1 MKACL
6 LAVLFLAA
14 ALAAGAVP
22 AGVSYAEG
30 DAVVRFKSGAQRDA
44 AIGDILNTGDG
55 VRTGSDGIVELDQK
69 GAIVH
74 INPGTVFT
82 LMEKEQKGK
91 TTGVLSLVLGSV
103 KFRYDRLTGQE
114 PLIQTASCIAGVRGT
129 ELSVFAGVDGSALIV
144 VEKGEV
150 EVEAEGASVSLAPE
164 EAVEVRPGQPPGAKF
179 RPPKVRIDYRSWN
192 NEKLQRLLADP
203 AVAMEDVLQ
212 QLDFYITKT
221 SEAFNLYQEYSA
233 RLQREREIQKGMFD
247 AGQNEEA
254 LAFERETVFPLTVET
269 GNLILNYRYYAVAAL
284 SLRRFVGGRMYLFLK
299 ARQLANTKEPSLA
312 AYREKY
318 EQMLSEFEEK
328 IVPRLLEVDI

>member
-1 MKACL
+1 MKTGL
-6 LAVLFLAA
+6 LSVLFLAA

-22 AGVSYAEG
+22 AGVAYTEG
-30 DAVVRFKSGAQRDA
+30 EAVVRFKSGAQRDA
-44 AIGDILNTGDG
+44 AIGDMLNSGDG
-55 VRTGSDGIVELDQK
+55 VRTGADGMVELDQK
-69 GAIVH
+69 GLTVR

-150 EVEAEGASVSLAPE
+150 EVEAEGVSVSLAPE
-164 EAVEVRPGQPPGAKF
+164 EAVEVRPGQPPGMKY
-179 RPPKVRIDYRSWN
+179 RPPSVKIDYRRWN
-192 NEKLQRLLADP
+192 EEKLQGMLADP
-203 AVAMEDVLQ
+203 AVAMQDVLQ

-221 SEAFNLYQEYSA
+221 SEAFDLYEEYSA
-233 RLQREREIQKGMFD
+233 RLQQERKIQQEMINAKKI
-247 AGQNEEA
+247 EEA
-254 LAFERETVFPLTVET
+254 QAFERDTVFPLAVQTS
-269 GNLILNYRYYAVAAL
+269 NLVLNYRYYAVAAL
-284 SLRRFVGGRMYLFLK
+284 SLRRYVGGRMYLFLK
-299 ARQLANTKEPSLA
+299 AGQIRNPEEPSRA
-312 AYREKY
+312 VFQEKFQ
-318 EQMLSEFEEK
+318 QMLSEFEEK

>member
-6 LAVLFLAA
+6 LSVLFLAA

-22 AGVSYAEG
+22 AGVSYTEG
-30 DAVVRFKSGAQRDA
+30 ESFVRFKSGSQRDA

-55 VRTGSDGIVELDQK
+55 VRTGADGMVELDQK
-69 GAIVH
+69 GVIVH

-91 TTGVLSLVLGSV
+91 PAGVLSLVLGSV

-129 ELSVFAGVDGSALIV
+129 ELTVYAGVDGSSLIV
-144 VEKGEV
+144 VEKGAV
-150 EVEAEGASVSLAPE
+150 VVEAEGATVALAPE
-164 EAVEVRPGQPPGAKF
+164 EAVEVRPGQPPGLKY
-179 RPPKVRIDYRSWN
+179 RPPSVKIDYRQWN
-192 NEKLQRLLADP
+192 ELKLQGLLADP
-203 AVAMEDVLQ
+203 AAAMQDVLD
-212 QLDFYITKT
+212 QLGFYISK
-221 SEAFNLYQEYSA
+221 SGEAFALYQEKSSM
-233 RLQREREIQKGMFD
+233 LQNEREIKKGMVD
-247 AGQNEEA
+247 AGRIEDAQA
-254 LAFERETVFPLTVET
+254 LERETIFPLAVEA
-269 GNLILNYRYYAVAAL
+269 GNLVLNFRYYALAGL

-299 ARQLANTKEPSLA
+299 AEQIKDPGQPPLASF
-312 AYREKY
+312 REKY